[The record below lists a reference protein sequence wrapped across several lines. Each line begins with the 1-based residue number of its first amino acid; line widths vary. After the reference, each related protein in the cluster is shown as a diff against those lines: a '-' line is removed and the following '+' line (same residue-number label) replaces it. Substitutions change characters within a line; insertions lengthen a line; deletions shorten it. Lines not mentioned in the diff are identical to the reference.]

1 MPKSEKMRQDSR
13 DKILKAAQDLFVT
26 KGFHDTTTR
35 EITIRAGISKGL
47 LYNYFPS
54 KEAILAG
61 IIDAR
66 TRNLTGVIALCKIP
80 DSPGQTLERFVRAY
94 MQMLRRDRDYLR
106 FRTALVIQPGIPA
119 EVTDLIALRVGELFE
134 GIQAMMSE
142 VGIADSKTEAYRLM
156 ARLEGIGMHYMGVLR
171 DYPLDEIELQL
182 IQEYAEKFSQI

>member
-13 DKILKAAQDLFVT
+13 DKILKAAQDLFVA

-35 EITIRAGISKGL
+35 EITLKAGISKGL

-61 IIDAR
+61 IIEAR
-66 TRNLTGVIALCKIP
+66 TKNLTGVIALCKVP
-80 DSPGQTLERFVRAY
+80 DSPRQTLERFIRAY
-94 MQMLRRDRDYLR
+94 MHMLRNDRDYLR

-119 EVTDLIALRVGELFE
+119 EVTDLIAMRVGELFE
-134 GIQAMMSE
+134 GIQRMLAE
-142 VGIADSKTEAYRLM
+142 VGIADARAEAYRLM

-171 DYPLDEIELQL
+171 DYPLDEIEIQL
-182 IQEYAEKFSQI
+182 IQEYAERYR